1 MQRWHKIISMKNLIF
16 LLLSVV
22 SLLACAQQKPSFTNV
37 SVEQSAK
44 ILSKKDITILDVRT
58 PAEWKTGIIEGAQLV
73 NFYSEAF
80 EADILKLDKE
90 HPIFVY
96 CKSGGRSAKAADIL
110 AKNGYTVYNLEGG
123 MGAWSAAGKASTKP

>member
-1 MQRWHKIISMKNLIF
+1 MKNLLF
-16 LLLSVV
+16 LLLSVF
-22 SLLACAQQKPSFTNV
+22 SLLACAQQKPGITNV

-44 ILSKKDITILDVRT
+44 IIENKDIAILDVRT

-90 HPIFVY
+90 HPVFVY
-96 CKSGGRSAKAADIL
+96 CKSGGRSAQAANIL
-110 AKNGYTVYNLEGG
+110 AKNGYTVYNLQGG
-123 MGAWSAAGKASTKP
+123 MGAWSAAGKAIVKP